1 MVHVRAEFA
10 FSGTHGRVPAMVGIL
25 MAHVGREFAG
35 SRAFLPHVCR
45 REACPVHFC
54 PQFTG
59 FLRTGGRRVPRG
71 RPPALVRPEFRAGV
85 QTRRR
90 RVPARSTASTREGR
104 VRGPPASSRQK
115 CTGAY
120 RQRTH
125 LARVSCGRANSRQ
138 ECTRGV
144 APPCGLFLERPVLP
158 QLAFELLE
166 DGNVLLARLADDGKC
181 DRVVICVT
189 H

>member
-59 FLRTGGRRVPRG
+59 PPRTGGRRVPRG
-71 RPPALVRPEFRAGV
+71 RPPVLVRPEFRATV

-90 RVPARSTASTREGR
+90 RVPARSTARTREGR
-104 VRGPPASSRQK
+104 VCGPAANSRQK
-115 CTGAY
+115 CTGGV
-120 RQRTH
+120 RQGSRRRQPPPH
-125 LARVSCGRANSRQ
+125 GMRMRSSPGSKARVNTRVRWSWQSRGKVPGSASWPGHR
-138 ECTRGV
+138 CTRP
-144 APPCGLFLERPVLP
+144 A
-158 QLAFELLE
+158 
-166 DGNVLLARLADDGKC
+166 
-181 DRVVICVT
+181 
-189 H
+189 